1 MKKRLSMILERLK
14 KLTFYKKKT
23 FYIILTVLFSL
34 VLLADAAV
42 AVFVPAQTMNFGG
55 RGNGFPQM
63 SDSSEETGDDFANGP
78 SGMPGGGESD
88 GMTMP
93 EKSESGEM
101 TMPEGSES
109 GEMTMPEGSES
120 GEITFPEDMDMSSLR
135 GNSQS
140 EKSFLQTWKSHW
152 LVIFIVFFVLD
163 AASIFMVVF
172 LSKKEKKQLLLEN
185 KQRKASGPAASRV
198 GKPVKKESHSHIVG
212 IFAL

>member
-101 TMPEGSES
+101 TMPVVSSEC
-109 GEMTMPEGSES
+109 
-120 GEITFPEDMDMSSLR
+120 
-135 GNSQS
+135 
-140 EKSFLQTWKSHW
+140 
-152 LVIFIVFFVLD
+152 
-163 AASIFMVVF
+163 AS
-172 LSKKEKKQLLLEN
+172 
-185 KQRKASGPAASRV
+185 
-198 GKPVKKESHSHIVG
+198 
-212 IFAL
+212 